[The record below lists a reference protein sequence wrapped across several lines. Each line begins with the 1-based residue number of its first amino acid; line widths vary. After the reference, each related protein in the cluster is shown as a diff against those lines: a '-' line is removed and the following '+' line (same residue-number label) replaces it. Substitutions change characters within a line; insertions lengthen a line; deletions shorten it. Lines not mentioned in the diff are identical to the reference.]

1 MWDFAEVIAIYGP
14 MIDTAPYSLLLMQAN
29 PLRGQVGGGWAL
41 EIETFLGPVKWHRA
55 VRRVPFGTQKG
66 DFYGPQMAL
75 AATAVEVN
83 SPAIARDGSLTDQ
96 SALCT

>member
-1 MWDFAEVIAIYGP
+1 MDLMIY
-14 MIDTAPYSLLLMQAN
+14 TAPYVMLWMQK
-29 PLRGQVGGGWAL
+29 
-41 EIETFLGPVKWHRA
+41 IDTFLGPVKWHRA

-83 SPAIARDGSLTDQ
+83 SPAIARDGSPTDQ
-96 SALCT
+96 SALCVHN